1 MKTIWKNTCRRDL
14 RIVCLNYFLEEDMD
28 NANDQPYWQS
38 LMMEVG
44 KEDEVHFHWKRTKVV
59 DITSNVRQMKWSW
72 AGHINR
78 LKDDRWTSRVTT
90 WKPYDKKR
98 RQRRSAKRWRDD
110 LDKYWRYTI
119 WQRKAQDR
127 LTWRR
132 HGEADTQQMMMMM
145 MMMMTQQPVFVQNHC

>member
-1 MKTIWKNTCRRDL
+1 MCDEERRQCHCGKTAIFKVRSRIGHMKTICKNTCRRDL

-44 KEDEVHFHWKRTKVV
+44 KEDEVYFHWKRTKVV

-78 LKDDRWTSRVTT
+78 LKDDRWASRVTT
-90 WKPYDKKR
+90 
-98 RQRRSAKRWRDD
+98 
-110 LDKYWRYTI
+110 
-119 WQRKAQDR
+119 
-127 LTWRR
+127 
-132 HGEADTQQMMMMM
+132 
-145 MMMMTQQPVFVQNHC
+145 